1 MPDTLPA
8 TAPRAA
14 IHPETRIGH
23 VHLKVANIDRALAF
37 WRDVIG
43 FEVQQTYGDQA
54 VFLSA
59 GGYHHHIA
67 LNTWESKDGA
77 WPPPGTTGLFHVAL
91 LYPSRAALA
100 TALKR
105 LLDAGWPLEG
115 ASDHGVSEAIYLRDP
130 DGNGVEL
137 YRDRPEAEWPRDA
150 HGNLAMVTRRLDLNA
165 LLAEAA

>member
-1 MPDTLPA
+1 MSAVLAEPT
-8 TAPRAA
+8 TRAA

-43 FEVQQTYGDQA
+43 LEEQQRYGDQA

-91 LYPSRAALA
+91 LYPSRTALA
-100 TALKR
+100 NALKR
-105 LLDAGWPLEG
+105 LLDGQV
-115 ASDHGVSEAIYLRDP
+115 D
-130 DGNGVEL
+130 
-137 YRDRPEAEWPRDA
+137 PRD
-150 HGNLAMVTRRLDLNA
+150 GLMLAL
-165 LLAEAA
+165 